1 VSVSENKNVQEVDIE
16 EPMEI
21 DDDSYNKPSKRRIRK
36 PIIRTKSLSENVDN
50 DDVVVKETGDK
61 TLESKYD
68 FSGEDDVPVKFVSDL
83 PQVSGFLQVLM
94 VFPMFVD

>member
-1 VSVSENKNVQEVDIE
+1 MNLLGSITSSAKSYKKQDSSPVDIYSKNKNVQEVDIE

-50 DDVVVKETGDK
+50 DDVVVKETGEQK
-61 TLESKYD
+61 N
-68 FSGEDDVPVKFVSDL
+68 
-83 PQVSGFLQVLM
+83 
-94 VFPMFVD
+94 